1 MRNSGAR
8 AVVEGVGDHGCEYM
22 TGGVAVVLGETGR
35 NFAAGMSGGIAFVL
49 DESGQFRRN
58 CNHSMVDL
66 EPVVEPDDLE
76 MLKGM
81 IFRHR
86 RFTGSAVAERVL
98 RNWEALLPK
107 FVKVM
112 PVDYRR
118 VLQELEKARD
128 AQADREQ
135 TPALSR

>member
-1 MRNSGAR
+1 
-8 AVVEGVGDHGCEYM
+8 
-22 TGGVAVVLGETGR
+22 VAVVLGKTGR

-49 DESGQFRRN
+49 DESGLFSQN

-66 EPVVEPDDLE
+66 EPVVEPADLE
-76 MLKGM
+76 TLKGM
-81 IFRHR
+81 ISRHR

-98 RNWEALLPK
+98 RNWEALLSK

-118 VLQELEKARD
+118 VLRELEKAR
-128 AQADREQ
+128 ALEADREK
-135 TPALSR
+135 TPALSG

>member
-1 MRNSGAR
+1 
-8 AVVEGVGDHGCEYM
+8 M

-49 DESGQFRRN
+49 DESGHFSRN

-66 EPVVEPDDLE
+66 EPVVEPADLE
-76 MLKGM
+76 TLKGL
-81 IFRHR
+81 ISRHR
-86 RFTGSAVAERVL
+86 SYTGSAVAERVL
-98 RNWEALLPK
+98 RDWEALLPK